1 MSLRFDVLG
10 LPLDKISK
18 CMGDPEA
25 DAENAVL
32 KKEQKDQVV

>member
-1 MSLRFDVLG
+1 VN
-10 LPLDKISK
+10 KVQK

-32 KKEQKDQVV
+32 KKEQEDQVTRNI